1 MVVYYHIPLYCN
13 IPENILRIM
22 QSEQIKLGKNLKRI
36 RTNKDISQGDIAR
49 ALDVGRSFI
58 TNIEN
63 GKTNPTLAT
72 IAKIAK
78 AIGVSVGELMK

>member
-1 MVVYYHIPLYCN
+1 M
-13 IPENILRIM
+13 M
-22 QSEQIKLGKNLKRI
+22 KSEQIKLGKNLKRI
-36 RTNKDISQGDIAR
+36 RTQKNVSQGDIAR
-49 ALDVGRSFI
+49 ALKVGRSFI

-72 IAKIAK
+72 IARIAK

>member
-1 MVVYYHIPLYCN
+1 MKSDSV
-13 IPENILRIM
+13 
-22 QSEQIKLGKNLKRI
+22 KLGKNLKRI
-36 RTNKDISQGDIAR
+36 RTKKDISQGEIAR
-49 ALDVGRSFI
+49 ILKVGRSFI

-63 GKTNPTLAT
+63 RKTNPTLDT